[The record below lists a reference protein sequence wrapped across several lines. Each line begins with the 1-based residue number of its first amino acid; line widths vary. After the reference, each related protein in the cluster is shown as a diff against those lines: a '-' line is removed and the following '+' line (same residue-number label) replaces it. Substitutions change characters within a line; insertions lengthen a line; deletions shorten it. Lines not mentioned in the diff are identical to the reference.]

1 MPKKHHTYALFADAD
16 AATTAYDALRSA
28 GCSSE
33 HCSAILHKSHI
44 DETML
49 GEGESASQEG
59 ARRGAILAGTSGAII
74 GGLVALGGG
83 IVGVGPLI
91 GLAFGGGVMSVWGA
105 LLGAIAS
112 SEDPEEHLR
121 ALEGRV
127 EAGEILIAVSADE
140 RAQVERAAEILDAHG
155 GEIIDTES

>member
-1 MPKKHHTYALFADAD
+1 MPKKRHTYALFDTPD
-16 AATTAYDALRSA
+16 AATAAYDALSA
-28 GCSSE
+28 SGCSSE
-33 HCSAILHKSHI
+33 HCSAILHQRHI
-44 DETML
+44 DETLL
-49 GEGESASQEG
+49 GEGESASPEG

-112 SEDPEEHLR
+112 SEDPERHLR
-121 ALEGRV
+121 ALEGEV
-127 EAGEILIAVSADE
+127 EAGKILIAVSADE
-140 RAQVERAAEILDAHG
+140 QATIDRASEILAEHG
-155 GEIIDTES
+155 GELVDTED